1 MRQRRRVLEG
11 VVVSDKMDKTIVVKV
26 ERLKKHPLY
35 KKIIKVHKK
44 VKAHDGQSRA
54 SKGDY
59 VKIVESRPYS
69 KEKHFVLAEII
80 AKAEEE

>member
-1 MRQRRRVLEG
+1 MRQKRRVLEG
-11 VVVSDKMDKTIVVKV
+11 IVVSDKIDKTIVVKV

-44 VKAHDGQSRA
+44 VKAHDKQNQA

-59 VKIVESRPYS
+59 VRVVESRPYS
-69 KEKHFVLAEII
+69 KEKHFVLAEVITR
-80 AKAEEE
+80 AEKK